1 MAAPCGK
8 RGNRSFNNTNTNSNI
23 FPSLQ
28 NCLQRVRYS
37 SYSNT
42 HNALEITKYKNNR
55 FLKTLA
61 VGSASIVGIVCGLK
75 LKVKLSS
82 TSTTNAAVSHPL
94 SGADNNGSYQTFDKI
109 ECQNFKLSN
118 AFKNLKLSSIWSMCA
133 NSMKSTSFQLPKLKV
148 NAAAKENQLP
158 VSANPSD
165 FQSSGSLDKVPWHF
179 HHPPT
184 KKIRHGSTGGLA
196 KLTLYQY
203 VTCPFCCKVRA
214 YLDFY
219 GIDYDII
226 EVDSI
231 RRTQKKWTS
240 YKKVPVLVC
249 DGAGPDGFLQLN
261 DSSVIVSVL
270 ESHRL
275 SSLQSKE
282 STVTSPGLEKLVS
295 YYPVLESKEGRKTV
309 YEFPNKYFV
318 MFGDGEIPKELS
330 ALREER
336 EWREWVDNNLV
347 HILSPNAYRTL
358 PEAVQVCLLKCKV
371 NYFHPIQE
379 HLLCHLYDYDQFVKT
394 EKVGV
399 VQLRL
404 NSLPHDESLYV
415 GKHIDRCLPE
425 SHDHEEN
432 YVGEL
437 LFSVKST
444 KAKDNLT
451 LTFFFA
457 KAKDLHIE
465 DEIAVL
471 GLTVRVTV
479 LEDGKKLKKK
489 RTIDNIK
496 VTTNPLF
503 NQEIVLVLP
512 QHVNLADMSIV
523 VDLCKV
529 KISSYEVVGRVYISA
544 DGDKRGAEHWRELQ
558 HSLNTNNK
566 SLEWWHQ
573 LKKVAKGS

>member
-8 RGNRSFNNTNTNSNI
+8 RGNLSFINTNTNSNI

-61 VGSASIVGIVCGLK
+61 IGSASIVGIVCGLK

-358 PEAVQVCLLKCKV
+358 SEAVQSFRWFSEVGDWETAMSSWSRLVCIYSGAFVMWAIGGRLKRKYGLEDDV
-371 NYFHPIQE
+371 RQ
-379 HLLCHLYDYDQFVKT
+379 
-394 EKVGV
+394 
-399 VQLRL
+399 
-404 NSLPHDESLYV
+404 SLYKAINDWLE
-415 GKHIDRCLPE
+415 GIGPDRKYMGGATP
-425 SHDHEEN
+425 
-432 YVGEL
+432 
-437 LFSVKST
+437 
-444 KAKDNLT
+444 
-451 LTFFFA
+451 
-457 KAKDLHIE
+457 
-465 DEIAVL
+465 
-471 GLTVRVTV
+471 
-479 LEDGKKLKKK
+479 
-489 RTIDNIK
+489 
-496 VTTNPLF
+496 
-503 NQEIVLVLP
+503 
-512 QHVNLADMSIV
+512 NLADLAVYGVMSSIEGCQAFK
-523 VDLCKV
+523 DLCDNTQFMNWYTPMKRSV
-529 KISSYEVVGRVYISA
+529 QEHQGGIS
-544 DGDKRGAEHWRELQ
+544 KQLRE
-558 HSLNTNNK
+558 
-566 SLEWWHQ
+566 
-573 LKKVAKGS
+573 AK

>member
-8 RGNRSFNNTNTNSNI
+8 RGNRSFINTNSNI

-118 AFKNLKLSSIWSMCA
+118 AFKNLKPSSIWSMCA

-184 KKIRHGSTGGLA
+184 KKIRHGSSGGLA

-270 ESHRL
+270 ESQTFL
-275 SSLQSKE
+275 LQSKE

-295 YYPVLESKEGRKTV
+295 YYPVFVCQLIVAISKVKVINTLLDFMYKDSILILLVFLVESKEGRKTV

-318 MFGDGEIPKELS
+318 MFGDGEIPKKLS

-358 PEAVQVCLLKCKV
+358 SEAVQSFRWFSEVGDWETAMSSWSRLVCIYSGAFVMWAIGSRLKGKDLSG
-371 NYFHPIQE
+371 E

-415 GKHIDRCLPE
+415 EKHIDRCLPE

-471 GLTVRVTV
+471 G
-479 LEDGKKLKKK
+479 KKLQRK
-489 RTIDNIK
+489 
-496 VTTNPLF
+496 L
-503 NQEIVLVLP
+503 
-512 QHVNLADMSIV
+512 
-523 VDLCKV
+523 
-529 KISSYEVVGRVYISA
+529 KI
-544 DGDKRGAEHWRELQ
+544 
-558 HSLNTNNK
+558 
-566 SLEWWHQ
+566 
-573 LKKVAKGS
+573 